1 MQDRLADLR
10 RQRALIQEHLDW
22 IDREIIRAERQLQA
36 GHSAAHASA
45 TPAVIPP
52 GALVG
57 SAAPPAPAAQTLAPL
72 SAAAITTPPHLA
84 QADAILDEYR
94 VPTNTLKSDV
104 RKGCLLYFAGAF
116 VLLGA
121 GIALLW
127 LAFRR

>member
-1 MQDRLADLR
+1 VLETRLERSPTPFASPTQTPQPSLQQNR
-10 RQRALIQEHLDW
+10 KRSRPGSSRAW
-22 IDREIIRAERQLQA
+22 A
-36 GHSAAHASA
+36 ASA
-45 TPAVIPP
+45 
-52 GALVG
+52 
-57 SAAPPAPAAQTLAPL
+57 SAAPAAPAAQTLAPL